1 MTEKTANDDIGTSK
15 QPALRPVF
23 QRVAPKLVKPF
34 QAAFRGVN
42 ASARRKIMQT
52 YYKSVKLNGDPGTPK
67 NKKLI
72 RDILVLALRKDLGWL
87 EFVAEQI
94 LDGSEKELLDVLA
107 PATTASMKT
116 GSAEPEYYTGNMF
129 TVDEGT
135 YYPEDDYDT
144 DRVCELENCIQD
156 DIEVQSGIWAR
167 YDGSAWVGPFGNVGE
182 AKSYIADTYNVD
194 PESGEEKPMTATM
207 KIADVIDSIY
217 EGRYPTDFSNVQFPV
232 AFKIMGQSDEWSRL
246 CAVARDLNLCAGRS
260 ITVSDAAEATELF
273 DALMIESASAESKA
287 NDALMEGYEGSQKD
301 DAAIDAYV
309 SENYNEYMSDVHE
322 PAIILARELGL

>member
-107 PATTASMKT
+107 PAVTASVKR
-116 GSAEPEYYTGNMF
+116 GSPEPEYYTGDML
-129 TVDEGT
+129 TVGEDT
-135 YYPEDDYDT
+135 YYPKNKYST
-144 DRVCELENCIQD
+144 ARVCE
-156 DIEVQSGIWAR
+156 IELCNPDEVAVQSGVWAS
-167 YDGSAWVGPFGNVGE
+167 YNDSDWVGPFGNVGE

-217 EGRYPTDFSNVQFPV
+217 EGRYPTDFSSVQFPV
-232 AFKIMGQSDEWSRL
+232 TFKIMGQSDEWSRL
-246 CAVARDLNLCAGRS
+246 CAVASDLNLCAGRS
-260 ITVSDAAEATELF
+260 ITISDADEATELF
-273 DALMIESASAESKA
+273 DALMTESASAESKA
-287 NDALMEGYEGSQKD
+287 NDALMEGYEGSQDD

-322 PAIILARELGL
+322 PTIILARELGL